1 MTLKSLRRSPR
12 PWALALAAA
21 GVLILVAAGTLSV
34 QFYLWAAMPY
44 RGHGSSSVIVEVPPG
59 AGLRQTLAIL
69 QAHGIV
75 RPFKLDA
82 LYLRMTGRGRGIKAG
97 EFDFTRPM
105 TPAEV
110 FDKIINGD
118 VYHHRITI
126 LEGMRSDEVFAMF
139 ERSGFG
145 TREEFIEAFQDTAPV
160 AGIDDAAVDLEGY
173 LFPDTYSL
181 PKGTPARAVVEM
193 MVARFREVFRSE
205 WGERAKAHGMTVRE
219 AVTLASLI
227 ERETAIAEENP
238 IVSSVFHNRLREG
251 MRLQCDPTV
260 IYALAMRDQYDGNI
274 RKADLMIDSP
284 YNTYRYAGLTPG
296 PIGNP
301 GASALQAAV
310 APADTGYLYFVSMN
324 TGRHHFSETLEEH
337 NRAVWEYQ
345 KRPFRLKRLARS
357 GGAKRGS

>member
-1 MTLKSLRRSPR
+1 MTRRPLPRLSSP
-12 PWALALAAA
+12 WGLALAAT
-21 GVLILVAAGTLSV
+21 GLLLLVVAGTATV
-34 QFYLWAAMPY
+34 RFYLWAAMPY

-59 AGLRQTLAIL
+59 AGLNQTLAIL

-75 RPFKLDA
+75 RPFKMDA
-82 LYLRMTGRGRGIKAG
+82 IYLRLTGRARGIKAG

-110 FDKIINGD
+110 FDKIIKGD

-126 LEGMRSDEVFAMF
+126 LEGSRSDEVFSMF
-139 ERSGFG
+139 ERAGFG
-145 TREEFIEAFQDTAPV
+145 TREEFIEAFQDTAPLG
-160 AGIDDAAVDLEGY
+160 GIDDAAADLEGY

-181 PKGTPARAVVEM
+181 PKGTPARAIVRM
-193 MVARFREVFRSE
+193 MVARFREVFRPE
-205 WGERAKAHGMTVRE
+205 WVEGAKAHGMTVRE

-227 ERETAIAEENP
+227 ERETAHAEENA
-238 IVSSVFHNRLREG
+238 IVSSVFHNRLRDG
-251 MRLQCDPTV
+251 MRLQCDPTI

-274 RKADLMIDSP
+274 RKRDLKIDSP

-301 GASALQAAV
+301 GASALEAAV
-310 APADTGYLYFVSMN
+310 EPAETGYFYFVSMN

-345 KRPFRLKRLARS
+345 KRPYRLKRLARS
-357 GGAKRGS
+357 KGSKRGS